1 MAVREVLHKMYGKS
15 QMFLNKNGS
24 TILTCVGAAG
34 IVATTVL
41 AIKATTKAHELLDQA
56 EEEKGEELTNV
67 EVIKVVSPVYIPT
80 VVTGVTT
87 IACVFGANVLNKR
100 KQASLISAYALLDTS
115 FKEYKNKVI
124 KLYGEAADE
133 EVREEIVKDHYN
145 NEYKNNAKGEELLFY
160 DQFSGR
166 YFESTMADVI
176 KAEYNL
182 NRQMTLN
189 SGAYLN
195 EFYEFLG
202 IDTIKSGNE
211 LGWSKGILES
221 MYWAEWVEFDHE
233 KVTMDDG
240 LECYIIVMRY
250 EPVIDFA
257 YY

>member
-1 MAVREVLHKMYGKS
+1 MKAQEVMQKVCNKS
-15 QMFLNKNGS
+15 RVFLDKNGA

-34 IVATTVL
+34 VVVTTVL
-41 AIKATTKAHELLDQA
+41 AIKATTKASELLDQA
-56 EEEKGEELTNV
+56 EEEKGEELTNI

-80 VVTGVTT
+80 AVTGAAT
-87 IACVFGANVLNKR
+87 IACMFGANVLNKR
-100 KQASLISAYALLDTS
+100 KQASLVSAYALLDAS
-115 FKEYKNKVI
+115 FKDYKSKVI
-124 KLYGEAADE
+124 ELYGKDADE
-133 EVREEIVKDHYN
+133 KVRSEIAKDHYDGEGN
-145 NEYKNNAKGEELLFY
+145 NVEGDELLFY

-166 YFESTMADVI
+166 YFESTMANVI
-176 KAEYNL
+176 KAEYDL
-182 NRQMTLN
+182 NRQMAIN
-189 SGAYLN
+189 NGAYLN

-211 LGWSKGILES
+211 LGWSTGILES

-240 LECYIIVMRY
+240 LECYIISMRY